1 VLLVDRVPSADEIP
15 YLPELAATGVRVL
28 LVCPDPEALPP
39 LPDHWHV
46 STGFDAA
53 ALAAVLPDPAKRV
66 AYVSGSP
73 AFLATARAVLSAV
86 GVRRVRTDAF
96 AGY

>member
-1 VLLVDRVPSADEIP
+1 
-15 YLPELAATGVRVL
+15 VL

-39 LPDHWHV
+39 LPEHWHV
-46 STGFDAA
+46 STAFDAT
-53 ALAAVLPDPAKRV
+53 ALTAVLPDPGRRI

-73 AFLATARAVLSAV
+73 AFLGAARSVLAQV

-96 AGY
+96 SGY